1 MDVMDENSG
10 AGGTAIA
17 ARRIPPKRRRRK
29 LIFVV
34 CNLGEAGTNPFA
46 WQPDDRLPHH
56 MKGSS
61 PMSKATNASIL
72 FAAVAA
78 LGLATMV
85 NPAAAQQ
92 AGKEKCF
99 GVAKAGANDC
109 AAGPGTTCAGTSK
122 VDFQGNA
129 WKLVDAGSCAK
140 MGGSLQAKAGNMAPK
155 PMMQD
160 GMMND
165 GKKS

>member
-1 MDVMDENSG
+1 
-10 AGGTAIA
+10 
-17 ARRIPPKRRRRK
+17 
-29 LIFVV
+29 
-34 CNLGEAGTNPFA
+34 
-46 WQPDDRLPHH
+46 
-56 MKGSS
+56 
-61 PMSKATNASIL
+61 MSKASNASIL

-78 LGLATMV
+78 LGLAAIA
-85 NPAAAQQ
+85 NPASAQAA
-92 AGKEKCF
+92 KEHCY
-99 GVAKAGANDC
+99 GIAKAGQNDC

-129 WKLVDAGSCAK
+129 WKAVDAGTCLK
-140 MGGSLQAKAGNMAPK
+140 MGGSLQAKAGNTAPM

>member
-1 MDVMDENSG
+1 
-10 AGGTAIA
+10 
-17 ARRIPPKRRRRK
+17 
-29 LIFVV
+29 
-34 CNLGEAGTNPFA
+34 
-46 WQPDDRLPHH
+46 
-56 MKGSS
+56 
-61 PMSKATNASIL
+61 MSKATNASIL

-78 LGLATMV
+78 LGLAAIV

-92 AGKEKCF
+92 TAKEKCF
-99 GVAKAGANDC
+99 GIAKAGANDC

-129 WKLVDAGSCAK
+129 WKYVDAGGCAK
-140 MGGSLQAKAGNMAPK
+140 MGGSLQAKAGNTAPM

>member
-1 MDVMDENSG
+1 
-10 AGGTAIA
+10 
-17 ARRIPPKRRRRK
+17 
-29 LIFVV
+29 
-34 CNLGEAGTNPFA
+34 
-46 WQPDDRLPHH
+46 
-56 MKGSS
+56 
-61 PMSKATNASIL
+61 MSKSTNASIL

-78 LGLATMV
+78 LGLATIV

-140 MGGSLQAKAGNMAPK
+140 MGGSLQAKAGNTAPM

>member
-1 MDVMDENSG
+1 
-10 AGGTAIA
+10 
-17 ARRIPPKRRRRK
+17 
-29 LIFVV
+29 
-34 CNLGEAGTNPFA
+34 
-46 WQPDDRLPHH
+46 
-56 MKGSS
+56 
-61 PMSKATNASIL
+61 MSKATNASIL

-78 LGLATMV
+78 LGLAAAA
-85 NPAAAQQ
+85 PANAQQ
-92 AGKEKCF
+92 AGKEKCY
-99 GVAKAGANDC
+99 GIAKAGLNDC

-129 WKLVDAGSCAK
+129 WKYVDSGSCLK
-140 MGGSLQAKAGNMAPK
+140 VGGSLQAKAGNTAPM